1 MLAALLSRE
10 VLASR
15 ELELT
20 YSLSLSLSLERV
32 ERVPS
37 ADERVEREF
46 LWSVT
51 SAPIIE
57 AYTKLR
63 KM

>member
-1 MLAALLSRE
+1 MSNRRGELLAALLSRE

-37 ADERVEREF
+37 ADERV
-46 LWSVT
+46 
-51 SAPIIE
+51 
-57 AYTKLR
+57 
-63 KM
+63 